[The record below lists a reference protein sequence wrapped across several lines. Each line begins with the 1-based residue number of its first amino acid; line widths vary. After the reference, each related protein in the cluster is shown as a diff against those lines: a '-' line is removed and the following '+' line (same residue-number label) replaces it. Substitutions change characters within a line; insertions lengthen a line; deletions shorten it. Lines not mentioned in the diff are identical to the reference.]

1 MICIGF
7 RGGAIMTLYEA
18 KVKASPLPKAETAY
32 R

>member
-7 RGGAIMTLYEA
+7 RGGAIMRLYEA
-18 KVKASPLPKAETAY
+18 KVKASPFPKAEAVY